1 MRQAIIS
8 LPACGKGQWRE
19 DSLAAQTNTDYVKFP
34 PDPSRVREV
43 LS

>member
-8 LPACGKGQWRE
+8 LPVCGKGWGRE
-19 DSLAAQTNTDYVKFP
+19 DSLAARTNTDYVKFS
-34 PDPSRVREV
+34 PDPSRVREG